1 MYTSNEKEILIMFIV
16 VNKEYGGF
24 SLSEA
29 AQEMLGINTAYPD
42 IDRDDPHLVEVVQ
55 ALGEKAGGLFAS
67 LEVACISDFAT
78 DWTINENDGYED
90 IIYVVDGHLC
100 YA

>member
-1 MYTSNEKEILIMFIV
+1 MFIV
-16 VNKEYGGF
+16 VNKQYGGF
-24 SLSEA
+24 SLSKA

-42 IDRDDPHLVEVVQ
+42 IDRDDPRLVEVVQ
-55 ALGEKAGGLFAS
+55 ALGEEASGFSAS
-67 LEVACISDFAT
+67 LVVEFIPDYAT

-90 IIYVVDGHLC
+90 IIYVANGRLR

>member
-1 MYTSNEKEILIMFIV
+1 MFIV
-16 VNKEYGGF
+16 VNKQYGGF

-42 IDRDDPHLVEVVQ
+42 IPRDDPRLVEVVQ
-55 ALGEKAGGLFAS
+55 ELGEEADGLSAS
-67 LEVACISDFAT
+67 LKVEFIPDYVT

-90 IIYVVDGHLC
+90 IIYVANGRLR